1 MVVPPNTGGTVNTRT
16 DPSGTQSAKNP
27 APSRASGS
35 PRPEKPD
42 PLAPPSHVGVKVDRD
57 PLAKGS
63 VRPNPSGDLDE

>member
-1 MVVPPNTGGTVNTRT
+1 MNTRT
-16 DPSGTQSAKNP
+16 DMPGSQDTRKP
-27 APSRASGS
+27 ARSQASGS

-42 PLAPPSHVGVKVDRD
+42 PIAPPSRTGVKIDRD

>member
-1 MVVPPNTGGTVNTRT
+1 M
-16 DPSGTQSAKNP
+16 NP
-27 APSRASGS
+27 RNDTSSPQQAGKPARSQASGS

-42 PLAPPSHVGVKVDRD
+42 PLAPPSGVGVKIDRD